1 MGDID
6 VYCIQCPSCG
16 NVLDFLGKDEIVC
29 QHCRNKV
36 YRSKEKQNVNM
47 KFEFAF
53 VSDGASYKD
62 KYNDQIKK
70 LGDFSG
76 EFDASLYNSEIDIS
90 KFVKQIDTS
99 KFKTKAV
106 KTKVNAVDMA
116 RLEGLIQRLHFEY
129 GGENADK
136 VLTSD
141 KALRSLLK
149 EIKDIDENNVY
160 LMFIENFVFMRSL
173 TYDDVKNVLTRKD
186 ALEIYSYILPFFKI
200 KEVRDD
206 DIGKL
211 ICSYILNT
219 DAADS
224 EKWNALKSVLGI
236 KQKLPYSDFAN
247 VFKSVINF
255 DLNLIELSE
264 FEKMFSSLCLGKI
277 SNLNEKLDA
286 LHAIRLSTLL
296 PNIKVKF
303 YSAVLST
310 VNDYYDNFEGA
321 MCYLTF
327 ISKLTEFDLAT
338 KQKML
343 INNVL
348 SQRDE
353 KIINFTKNFTFEQRM
368 SVMNMLCY
376 GKVMQTE
383 SEEFAQFVY
392 NALSKD
398 IYSGFVPFTELIKIF
413 DLLSK
418 VDSERKAE
426 KTKNQLLLEL
436 AGKLDCGKTF
446 EVVSFLNYINTA
458 KVEDGL
464 KRDIFA
470 LVVSSEQFKPNSQEA
485 MAMFDY
491 LFNLD
496 ADYLRG
502 SKREI
507 LKGLLLNKI
516 HNFDSFSE
524 LDGMLR
530 YLYHLKTDEEEKSEF
545 IVALLQK
552 GDGQQNIVLSFEG
565 IVSFVKYFDSD
576 IRRLKYLF
584 PLYITNRDEL
594 FYSLKSLLILYAQ
607 GVLNKHDIA
616 LAFRVIR
623 AAKMPKI
630 DIQNKNLIHTT
641 IDEYAKEYQIE
652 APNRRLLKSLKA
664 EENVLKQIAN
674 DKNYVDGKE
683 SEELI
688 AMLFPYYQTAESFGL
703 IQAKLKVKEN
713 QAIYD
718 KYVKENEGRPTSKK
732 KLARVIV
739 SALLMILLPTLIIL
753 CAPYFSSVVYL
764 IVMSVFVAV
773 IYLLLLV
780 KIIKDYSGK

>member
-1 MGDID
+1 MGEID

-62 KYNDQIKK
+62 KYNDQMKK
-70 LGDFSG
+70 FGDFSG
-76 EFDASLYNSEIDIS
+76 EYDASLYSSDVDIS

-99 KFKTKAV
+99 KFKTRSV

-141 KALRSLLK
+141 KELRNLLK
-149 EIKDIDENNVY
+149 EIKEIDENNVY

-173 TYDDVKNVLTRKD
+173 TYEDVKDVLTRKD
-186 ALEIYSYILPFFKI
+186 ALEIYSYILPFFKF
-200 KEVRDD
+200 KEVRDC
-206 DIGKL
+206 DISKL

-219 DAADS
+219 DASDT
-224 EKWNALKSVLGI
+224 EKWSALKSVLTV
-236 KQKLPYSDFAN
+236 KQKLPYGDFVN

-277 SNLNEKLDA
+277 TNLNEKLDA
-286 LHAIRLSTLL
+286 LHAIRSSSLL

-321 MCYLTF
+321 ICYLTF
-327 ISKLTEFDLAT
+327 ISKLNEFDLST

-348 SQRDE
+348 SQKDE

-383 SEEFAQFVY
+383 SEEFVQFVY
-392 NALSKD
+392 DALSKD
-398 IYSGFVPFTELIKIF
+398 VYGDFIPFTELVKIF

-418 VDSERKAE
+418 VDSDRKAE
-426 KTKNQLLLEL
+426 KTKNKLLLTV
-436 AGKLDCGKTF
+436 AGELDCGKTF

-502 SKREI
+502 VKREI

-516 HNFDSFSE
+516 HSFDSFSE

-545 IVALLQK
+545 IIALLQK

-565 IVSFVKYFDSD
+565 VVSFVKYFDND
-576 IRRLKYLF
+576 VRRLKYLF

-607 GVLNKHDIA
+607 GVLNKNDIE
-616 LAFRVIR
+616 LAFRVIK
-623 AAKMPKI
+623 AAKMPKV

-652 APNRRLLKSLKA
+652 APSRKLLKAFKV
-664 EENVLKQIAN
+664 EENLLKQISN
-674 DKNYVDGKE
+674 DKNYINRKE
-683 SEELI
+683 SDELI
-688 AMLFPYYQTAESFGL
+688 AALFTYYKTAESFGL

-713 QAIYD
+713 QAVYN
-718 KYVKENEGRPTSKK
+718 KYVKENEGKPTSKK

-753 CAPYFSSVVYL
+753 CAPYFSSVAYL

-780 KIIKDYSGK
+780 KIIKDYKSK